1 MPGRRP
7 LSLLHLVLFI
17 TVGGFGQ
24 GNTVRVIFEADP
36 GRTSVIGSFQTNGIA
51 YASLTDI
58 AEVCS
63 LPLSND
69 LAARRAV
76 VDAPDRSLI
85 LTDRS
90 AVAVVIDASN
100 DSTDHRL
107 SASVISANDNFFVP
121 LESFLPV
128 LRSAF
133 GIVGVYDAETLTLR
147 IGTSSNRDS
156 YTPPDQHKP
165 VGAKAASIQPSPATA
180 PATAPPRIPRLF
192 VDCKDGCDEDFL
204 KTELTFVHYV
214 RDKELADVHMLVTTK
229 AAGNGG
235 KEYSLNFVGYK
246 GFSGLVDTLRFY
258 TLASDTDE
266 LIRRKLITTVK
277 LGLTR
282 YLARTPLGLHA
293 RIDFPDWDEP
303 AAPRV
308 DPWDSWVFNTDISA
322 ELQGEKSGKD
332 LKFGGSVSGSR
343 VTQALRI
350 RLGYFMS
357 YAENR
362 FDFSGSTILSVARSE
377 KLSSLFAIG
386 LGEHWSVGLFGAL
399 SSSTYD
405 NSKLWAH
412 VAPAVEVD
420 LFPYSEHSRRQLPI
434 AYRVGYIFASY
445 FEETIYDRTNE
456 SLYLHSLSVG
466 LDLKELWGTVHIQA
480 EASQYLHDLTKHR
493 IEFES
498 KLSIRLWEGFS
509 LWTAGT
515 VSIVHDQLG
524 LPKSGATPEQVL
536 LHRKELETSY
546 YYYGGFG
553 ISFTFGSIYS
563 NIVNPR
569 FGD

>member
-1 MPGRRP
+1 MPGRKL
-7 LSLLHLVLFI
+7 LSLLHLVLFVS
-17 TVGGFGQ
+17 VGGFGQ
-24 GNTVRVIFEADP
+24 GNTVRIIFEANP
-36 GRTSVIGSFQTNGIA
+36 GRTSVIGIFQSNGIA

-63 LPLSND
+63 LPLSHD

-76 VDAPDRSLI
+76 LGTPDRYLI
-85 LTDRS
+85 LSDRA
-90 AVAVVIDASN
+90 AVAVAIVAGN
-100 DSTDHRL
+100 GSTDHRL
-107 SASVISANDNFFVP
+107 SASVISVNDNFFVP
-121 LESFLPV
+121 LESLLPV

-133 GIVGVYDAETLTLR
+133 GIVGVYDAENLTLR
-147 IGTSSNRDS
+147 LGITAILDSN
-156 YTPPDQHKP
+156 TPPNQHQP
-165 VGAKAASIQPSPATA
+165 RGPKAASIRPTPATA
-180 PATAPPRIPRLF
+180 SATTPPWIPRLF
-192 VDCKDGCDEDFL
+192 VDCKNGCDEDFL

-266 LIRRKLITTVK
+266 LIRQKLTTTAK

-293 RIDFPDWDEP
+293 RIDFPDWNAP

-322 ELQGEKSGKD
+322 ELQGEKSSKD
-332 LKFGGSVSGSR
+332 MKFGGSVSGSR
-343 VTQALRI
+343 VTQLLKI
-350 RLGYFMS
+350 RLGYSMS

-386 LGEHWSVGLFGAL
+386 LGEHWSVGLFGEL

-412 VAPAVEVD
+412 VAPAVEFD
-420 LFPYSEHSRRQLPI
+420 LFPYSEHSRRQFPLT
-434 AYRVGYIFASY
+434 YRLGYIFASY
-445 FEETIYDRTNE
+445 LEETIYDRTNE
-456 SLYLHSLSVG
+456 SLYLHSLSIG
-466 LDLKELWGTVHIQA
+466 LDLKELWGTIHIQA
-480 EASQYLHDLTKHR
+480 EVSQYLHDLTKHR

-524 LPKSGATPEQVL
+524 LPKSGATPDQVL

-546 YYYGGFG
+546 YYYGGIG